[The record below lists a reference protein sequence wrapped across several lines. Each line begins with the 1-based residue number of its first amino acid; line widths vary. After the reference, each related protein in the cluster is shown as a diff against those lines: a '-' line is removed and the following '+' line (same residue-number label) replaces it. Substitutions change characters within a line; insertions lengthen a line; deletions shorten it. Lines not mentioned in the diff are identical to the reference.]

1 MNIYAGNLAKE
12 VTEDDLRQAFRAYGE
27 VSFVNI
33 VKDRARKISCGFG
46 FLAMPVQ
53 TEAEAA
59 IMGLHGAEMK
69 GQTLVV
75 NEARPQP
82 KLTPLPLPA

>member
-1 MNIYAGNLAKE
+1 MNIYAGNLAQE
-12 VTEDDLRQAFRAYGE
+12 VTEDDLRKAFRAYGE

-33 VKDRARKISCGFG
+33 VKDRTKKFSSGFG

-53 TEAEAA
+53 VEAEAA
-59 IMGLHGAEMK
+59 ITGLHGKEMK
-69 GQTLVV
+69 GKSIVV

-82 KLTPLPLPA
+82 R